1 MKKDSGFIPYL
12 YLTPALILLG
22 VLSLLPNLYSVYL
35 AFTNYSLYH
44 YNEFSWVGLRNF
56 MKIISGPETATFVRV
71 FLWTMVWAGG
81 SVLFSQAVG
90 IFLAVLLNKPDLK
103 GSSFYRTLFILP
115 WAIPAFISVLMWQGL
130 LNTEFGAFNVFLK
143 ELGLDHVLQWMLGL
157 MGYQLDLPIAWLDKT
172 GWAHFSVLMVN
183 IWLAFPFQLTVC
195 LGALQSVPSDVYE
208 AADVDGAS
216 PWTQFKVITLPL
228 LRSSL
233 LPVLISSFAFNF
245 NQFTAIYLL
254 TAGGPPIPGSD
265 AGATDI
271 LITSSYKLACN
282 SFQDGLACAYAIFI
296 FILVA
301 TISGINFRLTGAFD
315 DVQ

>member
-1 MKKDSGFIPYL
+1 MKRSGLVPYA
-12 YLTPALILLG
+12 YLAPALILVA

-44 YNEFSWVGLRNF
+44 YNQFDFVGLRNF

-71 FLWTMVWAGG
+71 FIWTVIWAGI
-81 SVLFSQAVG
+81 SVLGAQVVG

-130 LNTEFGAFNVFLK
+130 LNTEFGAFNQILKAFHLDILLQYLLSFL
-143 ELGLDHVLQWMLGL
+143 
-157 MGYQLDLPIAWLDKT
+157 GYDLELPIAWLDKM
-172 GWAHFSVLMVN
+172 GWAHISVLMVN

-208 AADVDGAS
+208 AADIDGAS
-216 PWTQFKVITLPL
+216 PWQQFKLITLPL

-271 LITSSYKLACN
+271 LITYSYKLAFN
-282 SFQDGLACAYAIFI
+282 SFQYGLACAYAIFI

-301 TISGINFRLTGAFD
+301 ALSGVNFKLTGAFD
-315 DVQ
+315 DVN